1 MLVVRFVARIAILAQ
16 LDAVN
21 IAFVAVRA
29 FRGLVLSPQ
38 RVLRIHVMI
47 KAGRLPGLGVVAGL
61 TFFAKLTLVPFLVV
75 IFAMAANTRS
85 GRVLV
90 VTGFVAA
97 AALHINVL
105 AGQ

>member
-1 MLVVRFVARIAILAQ
+1 MFVVPLVAGIAIVAE

-38 RVLRIHVMI
+38 HVLRIHVMI
-47 KAGRLPGLGVVAGL
+47 KAGRLPGLGVVAGF

-75 IFAMAANTRS
+75 IFAVTANARS
-85 GRVLV
+85 RRVFV
-90 VTGFVAA
+90 VTGFMAA
-97 AALHINVL
+97 AALHIYVL

>member
-47 KAGRLPGLGVVAGL
+47 KAGRLPGLGVVTAF
-61 TFFAKLTLVPFLVV
+61 TFFAKLALVPFLIV
-75 IFAMAANTRS
+75 IFTVAANTRS
-85 GRVLV
+85 RRVLV
-90 VTGFVAA
+90 LTGFMAT